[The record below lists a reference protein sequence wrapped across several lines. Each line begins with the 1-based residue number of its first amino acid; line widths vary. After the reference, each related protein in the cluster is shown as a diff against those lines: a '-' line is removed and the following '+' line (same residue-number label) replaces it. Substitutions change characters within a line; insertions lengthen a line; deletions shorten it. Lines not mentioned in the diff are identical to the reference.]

1 MTHLVRLALALAAA
15 LPLASAQL
23 ITCYAY
29 DGSVHA
35 NQTRCPGSNAC
46 CNPDATCLGN
56 RLCHND
62 GYGPETLIRGPCA
75 VEEYDS
81 GTCAPICLY
90 DEKSGL
96 FPRVTVCSDGSLC
109 CNDDEQCCSKGNGVF
124 IDNDGRLA
132 DSAPETT
139 YSYGPE
145 RTQSGYRTNTHSST
159 TSISATDSTSA
170 VAETTLAGDS
180 DDDDDDGQGLKIG
193 LGVGIP
199 VAALLLGAIA
209 GLFFWRRRRAAK
221 HGGAG
226 NAVETDGTG
235 ITKHQPAGHGVGEY
249 YKPVQQ
255 SPYGAPAELDSGGQN
270 WQQAS
275 ELGDNSWSGNQTSGY
290 DTQTHTSM
298 SPTNQSAY
306 PSSPP
311 PNQGSY
317 PTPPPNQGGYPS
329 PPNPGAYGS
338 H

>member
-1 MTHLVRLALALAAA
+1 M
-15 LPLASAQL
+15 
-23 ITCYAY
+23 
-29 DGSVHA
+29 
-35 NQTRCPGSNAC
+35 
-46 CNPDATCLGN
+46 
-56 RLCHND
+56 
-62 GYGPETLIRGPCA
+62 
-75 VEEYDS
+75 
-81 GTCAPICLY
+81 
-90 DEKSGL
+90 
-96 FPRVTVCSDGSLC
+96 TVCSDGSLC
-109 CNDDEQCCSKGNGVF
+109 CNNDEQCCSKGNGVF

-159 TSISATDSTSA
+159 TSISTTTSASTSATDSTSA
-170 VAETTLAGDS
+170 VAETTLTGDS
-180 DDDDDDGQGLKIG
+180 DDDDDGQGLKIG

-199 VAALLLGAIA
+199 VAALLIGAVA
-209 GLFFWRRRRAAK
+209 GLFFWRRRRAARP
-221 HGGAG
+221 GGAG

-235 ITKHQPAGHGVGEY
+235 ITKHHHQPAGHGVGEY
-249 YKPVQQ
+249 YKPVQQQ

-275 ELGDNSWSGNQTSGY
+275 ELGDNSWSGNHTSGY
-290 DTQTHTSM
+290 DSQTHASM
-298 SPTNQSAY
+298 SPTNQSAYPSPSNHSAY